1 MVESLSQLSNEAKV
15 KDQLKAQS
23 AYFNIIDP
31 KYFSDQLS
39 SEWIDMVQFI
49 KKHGTA
55 LNEEG
60 KIVLNA
66 INNTINEMSD
76 EECRKFIG
84 RIYDFHDKLKVEFA

>member
-1 MVESLSQLSNEAKV
+1 MVESLSQLSNEAKI

-39 SEWIDMVQFI
+39 AEWTDMVRFI
-49 KKHGTA
+49 KKQGTA

-60 KIVLNA
+60 KTVLNA
-66 INNTINEMSD
+66 VNNTINEMSD
-76 EECRKFIG
+76 EECKKFIL
-84 RIYDFHDKLKVEFA
+84 RIYDFYDKLKVEFA